1 MLALL
6 LAVVLPNDCKTRRN
20 DLKPTVFAFLYCIW
34 FASRSPIL
42 FSLLSFPHISCISS
56 VVLLLQALP
65 CGIGSSKQDS
75 WHAKELFS
83 PGSLNQWF
91 PGFT

>member
-42 FSLLSFPHISCISS
+42 FSLLSFPFPVS
-56 VVLLLQALP
+56 VAFLLFCFCKRCHAGLVLQNKIPGMRRNCFPQA
-65 CGIGSSKQDS
+65 
-75 WHAKELFS
+75 A
-83 PGSLNQWF
+83 
-91 PGFT
+91 

>member
-34 FASRSPIL
+34 YASRSPIL
-42 FSLLSFPHISCISS
+42 FSLLSFPYISCISSIS

-65 CGIGSSKQDS
+65 CWIGSSKQDS

-83 PGSLNQWF
+83 PGSLNL